1 MSNIIKQGYSINR
14 DNYQERN
21 GHRSFVIWLTGLS
34 GSGKSTIAN
43 SLNRKLFSSGIQS
56 IVLDGDNT
64 RLGINK
70 DLTFSKKDRAENIRR
85 VSEIAKLFID
95 KGQVVITAF
104 ISPFEIDRMLAKEI
118 ISSNELIEVFIDC
131 PIEECEKRD
140 VKGLYQK
147 ARSGEIKDFTG
158 ISSPFESPKNCDIR
172 IESKKQNI
180 EASVDQILE
189 FLKTNS
195 WLPID

>member
-1 MSNIIKQGYSINR
+1 MSNIIKQEYSINR
-14 DNYQERN
+14 ENYQERN

-56 IVLDGDNT
+56 IVLDGHNT

-140 VKGLYQK
+140 VKGLYLK
-147 ARSGEIKDFTG
+147 ARNGEIKNFTG
-158 ISSPFESPKNCDIR
+158 ITSPFEAPKNADVHIPTNEMS
-172 IESKKQNI
+172 ISE
-180 EASVDQILE
+180 SVDYIFDHLIN
-189 FLKTNS
+189 K
-195 WLPID
+195 I

>member
-1 MSNIIKQGYSINR
+1 MSNIIKQEYSINR
-14 DNYQERN
+14 ENYQERN

-158 ISSPFESPKNCDIR
+158 VSSPFESPKNCDIR

-180 EASVDQILE
+180 EASVDQILK

>member
-1 MSNIIKQGYSINR
+1 MSNIIKQEYSINR
-14 DNYQERN
+14 ENYQERN

-158 ISSPFESPKNCDIR
+158 VSSPFESPKNCDIR

>member
-180 EASVDQILE
+180 EASVDQILK